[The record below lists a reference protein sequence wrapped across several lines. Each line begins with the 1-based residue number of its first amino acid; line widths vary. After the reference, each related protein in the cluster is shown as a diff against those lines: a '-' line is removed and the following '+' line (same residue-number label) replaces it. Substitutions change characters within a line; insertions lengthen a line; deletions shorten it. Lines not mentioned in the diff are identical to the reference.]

1 MKLKVAV
8 FYQSVQLWD
17 KTQVQTVEAKN
28 GISIDLEDHL
38 VKVSK
43 EGMKEVVVVPTANLR
58 HSMADYSE
66 AYSLPLVQYKGDEKP
81 EELITQVG
89 PISET
94 ISGKPTELLTK
105 KKANAKQ

>member
-58 HSMADYSE
+58 HSMADYAE

-81 EELITQVG
+81 AFVEA
-89 PISET
+89 
-94 ISGKPTELLTK
+94 TK
-105 KKANAKQ
+105 KIVKKGVENAHKELDKIAHAKQ